1 MPFSVPD
8 WDKDGDAS
16 LEILAREI
24 GIVET
29 RKRQTKSRE

>member
-1 MPFSVPD
+1 MPFWVLD
-8 WDKDGDAS
+8 WDEDGDAS

-29 RKRQTKSRE
+29 RNRQTKSRE